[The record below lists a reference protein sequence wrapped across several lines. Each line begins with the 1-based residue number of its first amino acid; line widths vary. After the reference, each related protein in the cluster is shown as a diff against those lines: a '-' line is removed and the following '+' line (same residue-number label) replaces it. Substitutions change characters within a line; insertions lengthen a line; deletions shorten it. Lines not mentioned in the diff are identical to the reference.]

1 MRFVILMAAREVRAS
16 WRRLVFFF
24 VCVAIGVGAIVL
36 LRSVIQ
42 TVRGTL
48 ASESRAMIASDVSV
62 TTNRAWTP
70 ELRADLDRAFA
81 QAPVRDRHETI
92 DVATMVRPE
101 VERDTAGAR
110 MVELRAVQRG
120 YPFYGTVVLQD

>member
-1 MRFVILMAAREVRAS
+1 MRFVILMALREVRAS

-48 ASESRAMIASDVSV
+48 ARESRAMIAADVALA
-62 TTNRAWTP
+62 TNRAWTP
-70 ELRADLDRAFA
+70 ELRADLEKTFA
-81 QAPVRDRHETI
+81 RSRIADRHETI
-92 DVATMVRPE
+92 DVATMVRPAE
-101 VERDTAGAR
+101 GKGADAAR
-110 MVELRAVQRG
+110 MVELRAVPPG
-120 YPFYGTVVLQD
+120 F